1 MAEKISK
8 KIIEH
13 IREYVSVLRNEI
25 PVNKVILFGS
35 YARGKQHKSSDVDIA
50 IISEKFGIN
59 PHEEGK
65 YLFRKLWKISFA
77 NIDPMPYSPN
87 DLLSKNPSPLLAE
100 IKKYG
105 IVIAC

>member
-25 PVNKVILFGS
+25 PVSKVILFGS
-35 YARGKQHKSSDVDIA
+35 YANGKQRKGSDVDIA
-50 IISEKFGIN
+50 IVSEKFGIN

-65 YLFRKLWKISFA
+65 YLLRKLWDVKFA
-77 NIDPMPYSPN
+77 NIDPIPYSPK
-87 DLLSKNPSPLLAE
+87 DFFSKEPSPLLWE

-105 IVIAC
+105 VEISC